1 MLVKHTLKIKQMLKI
16 LKLKKNKQSFYENKA
31 VNLLNSGNEISEIRH
46 YPPANKEWFNSI
58 YAYNK
63 DTSKLLPSADK
74 VILKL
79 IKSYFNLYS
88 KKLESKIR
96 SRRLAMRLRKLST
109 NRILVSK
116 PELKHSNDKVTIT
129 IYLYNRQ
136 KRYFLNKIKKINSIF
151 SFLRLLKSDSKKIV
165 WRKKLRNL
173 ELSKKILKNV
183 KEKVKK
189 IMLKISR
196 EKKIFIQTPLISNK
210 AEIMVKENKFI
221 SYENKFLKS
230 LVSKSLDKE
239 ILRLYF
245 EQILFFNKSKLNNTY
260 LAAFTKLIKI
270 VYKKNIDF
278 NLVNLKYLHLN
289 SYIFTE
295 TLVTKLKNKKNKLL
309 RVLTNSLS
317 KFKVPVENKLATYDD
332 IYNRSKTKQ
341 NLMLKDFSLEKIAP
355 KDILQEMLEKVSKK
369 NFFNKKELT
378 NNSFSHIEKEEVTK
392 AIFNSI
398 KYKSVSGLR
407 IEAAG
412 RLTRR
417 NTAARSVFK
426 LRYKGNIRN
435 MDSSYKGLSSVLLR
449 GYAKSN
455 VQYTKLKSKIRIGSY
470 GIKG

>member
-1 MLVKHTLKIKQMLKI
+1 MLDI
-16 LKLKKNKQSFYENKA
+16 LKLKKNKQSFYENKT

-46 YPPANKEWFNSI
+46 YPPSNKEWFNSI

-63 DTSKLLPSADK
+63 DTSKLLTSADK

-96 SRRLAMRLRKLST
+96 SRRLTMRLRKLST

-116 PELKHSNDKVTIT
+116 PELKHSNDKITIT

-136 KRYFLNKIKKINSIF
+136 KKYFLNKIKNINSIF
-151 SFLRLLKSDSKKIV
+151 SFLRLLKSDNKKIV
-165 WRKKLRNL
+165 LKKKAINL
-173 ELSKKILKNV
+173 ELSKKILKSV

-196 EKKIFIQTPLISNK
+196 EKKIFIRTPLISDK
-210 AEIMVKENKFI
+210 AEIKVKENKFI
-221 SYENKFLKS
+221 FYENKFLKN

-239 ILRLYF
+239 MLRLYF

-260 LAAFTKLIKI
+260 LAAFTKLIKA

-295 TLVTKLKNKKNKLL
+295 TLVKKLKNKKNKLL

-341 NLMLKDFSLEKIAP
+341 NLMLKDFSLEKIGSI
-355 KDILQEMLEKVSKK
+355 DILQEMLEKVSKK
-369 NFFNKKELT
+369 NFFHKKELS
-378 NNSFSHIEKEEVTK
+378 NNFFYDIEKKEVTK
-392 AIFNSI
+392 VIVNSI

>member
-1 MLVKHTLKIKQMLKI
+1 MLNL
-16 LKLKKNKQSFYENKA
+16 LKLKKNKQISHDNKA
-31 VNLLNSGNEISEIRH
+31 VKLINNGNEKSDIRH

-63 DTSKLLPSADK
+63 DTIKLLPSADK

-88 KKLESKIR
+88 KKLESKIK
-96 SRRLAMRLRKLST
+96 SPRLATRLRKLST
-109 NRILVSK
+109 NRILISR
-116 PELKHSNDKVTIT
+116 PELKHSSDKITIT

-136 KRYFLNKIKKINSIF
+136 KTYLLNKIANI
-151 SFLRLLKSDSKKIV
+151 RLS
-165 WRKKLRNL
+165 
-173 ELSKKILKNV
+173 EEILKNV

-189 IMLKISR
+189 IMLRISE
-196 EKKIFIQTPLISNK
+196 EKKIFMKTPFISDK
-210 AEIMVKENKFI
+210 AERVVKENIFTT
-221 SYENKFLKS
+221 YENSFLKN

-239 ILRLYF
+239 ILHLSF
-245 EQILFFNKSKLNNTY
+245 KQILYFNKSKFNNTY
-260 LAAFTKLIKI
+260 LTAFTKLIKT
-270 VYKKNIDF
+270 VYKKNIDL

-295 TLVTKLKNKKNKLL
+295 TLVTKLKNKKNRLL
-309 RVLTNSLS
+309 RVLTASLS

-341 NLMLKDFSLEKIAP
+341 NLMLKNLYLEKIDSI
-355 KDILQEMLEKVSKK
+355 DILQEMLKKLSKNNLLDKKKLEK
-369 NFFNKKELT
+369 E
-378 NNSFSHIEKEEVTK
+378 SFSNIEKEELTK
-392 AIFNSI
+392 TVFNSI

-426 LRYKGNIRN
+426 LRYKGNIRDMN
-435 MDSSYKGLSSVLLR
+435 SSYKGLSSVILR

-455 VQYTKLKSKIRIGSY
+455 VQYTKLKSKLRIGSY
-470 GIKG
+470 GIKGWVSTN

>member
-1 MLVKHTLKIKQMLKI
+1 M
-16 LKLKKNKQSFYENKA
+16 
-31 VNLLNSGNEISEIRH
+31 
-46 YPPANKEWFNSI
+46 
-58 YAYNK
+58 
-63 DTSKLLPSADK
+63 LPSADK

-109 NRILVSK
+109 NRILVSR
-116 PELKHSNDKVTIT
+116 PELKHSSDKVTIT
-129 IYLYNRQ
+129 VYLYNRQ
-136 KRYFLNKIKKINSIF
+136 KIYFLKKIKKINSIF
-151 SFLRLLKSDSKKIV
+151 SFLRLLKSDNKKIV
-165 WRKKLRNL
+165 SRKKAINL

-183 KEKVKK
+183 REKVKK
-189 IMLKISR
+189 IMLKISK
-196 EKKIFIQTPLISNK
+196 EKKIFIQTPLISEK

-270 VYKKNIDF
+270 VYKKSIDF

-309 RVLTNSLS
+309 RVLTTSLS

-341 NLMLKDFSLEKIAP
+341 NLMLKDFSFEKIAP

-369 NFFNKKELT
+369 NFFHKKELT
-378 NNSFSHIEKEEVTK
+378 NNSFSNIEKK
-392 AIFNSI
+392 
-398 KYKSVSGLR
+398 R
-407 IEAAG
+407 
-412 RLTRR
+412 
-417 NTAARSVFK
+417 
-426 LRYKGNIRN
+426 
-435 MDSSYKGLSSVLLR
+435 
-449 GYAKSN
+449 
-455 VQYTKLKSKIRIGSY
+455 
-470 GIKG
+470 